1 MKVAFCIFSGTGN
14 TLRVAGQLVLELS
27 RLGIGAE
34 IFTVAKNCPVPDLSA
49 FDVLV
54 AGFPVHAFN
63 APAPMLK
70 FLKRLPK
77 KKKSEK
83 RKSAYILRVSGEPVR
98 LNEASGIVPRR
109 ILKKRGYIVRGEFGY
124 VMPYNIIFRHSDG
137 MAARMRHALEL
148 GAPHDARSIAEET
161 GVIPRVD
168 VLKRFAAFALRI
180 EHPAMPVVGRT
191 FRVNKNIC
199 IGCGKCAKVCPQH
212 NIAFKNGIPKFGGAC
227 AACMACVFDCPTDAI
242 RPSLLNGWRVNG
254 SYGFDGV
261 PAADEEI
268 CSYCKKAYLRYF
280 HEKENL

>member
-14 TLRVAGQLVLELS
+14 TVRVAEKLISELYL
-27 RLGIGAE
+27 LGIDAE
-34 IFTVAKNCPVPDLSA
+34 LFPVTKNCPVPDLSA
-49 FDVLV
+49 FDGLV
-54 AGFPVHAFN
+54 VGFPVHAFN

-77 KKKSEK
+77 KKKDEK
-83 RKSAYILRVSGEPVR
+83 RKPAYILRVSGEPVR

-109 ILKKRGYIVRGEFGY
+109 ILKKRGFTVHGEFGY

-137 MAARMRHALEL
+137 MAARMWQALEL
-148 GAPHDARSIAEET
+148 GAPHDAKSIADGT

-168 VLKRFAAFALRI
+168 VLKRFASFALRI

-191 FRVNKNIC
+191 FRVKKNAC
-199 IGCGKCAKVCPQH
+199 MGCGKCARVCPQH
-212 NIAFKNGIPKFGGAC
+212 NISMKNGVPKFGGSC
-227 AACMACVFDCPTDAI
+227 AACMACVFDCPADAI

-254 SYGFDGV
+254 SYGFDGEV
-261 PAADEEI
+261 ASDEEV